1 MTGNEVF
8 AKVNDMGRIN
18 QCSVR
23 YVVDRIN
30 DSYFVPAI
38 QRSYVWLQNP
48 RDRKI
53 ERLFDS
59 LMRGYPIGA
68 LLFWNLQRGN
78 IEDSTLPEEDQIGK
92 LNFQLYKFI
101 ENYDVRHQH
110 NEKIGISQIKNDDL
124 RIVLDG
130 QQRLT
135 SLYIGLRGSRC
146 LRRPYAR
153 TNSPDAYEVKHLYL
167 NLRHRPKD
175 DNPEDHYQF
184 EFKSEKEA
192 VNDENANWF
201 RLSKA
206 LDFGDL
212 NALREY
218 CRKHGLIDDEKD
230 MLTDFWSMLN
240 DGSNIAY
247 FEEDEKKLDKVL
259 KIFIRV
265 NSGGTPL
272 SYSDLLMSLLTATFK
287 GEIREKMERE
297 VDYLADV
304 GFRCVGRDQI
314 LKTCL
319 LLSGCSH
326 VFKLE
331 NFSKANIRKI
341 EANWDA
347 IMMSLNRAVDLIS
360 SFGYKDQLTSGYIV
374 TTIAHYLFCHQNCYS
389 EADREAMVY
398 FVRLAQIRSF
408 FSTTLDTK
416 LNLVRDLLKSTPD
429 FVTFLKK
436 AISTLEDLQMSED
449 RLRWYIDYAQYGNGA
464 ILPLLQILYPYLNYT
479 TTTFHIDHI
488 FPKSRF
494 NNENK
499 KLPSEYMGKANFLYN
514 LQLLEGSVNES
525 KKAKDPELWLQ
536 TIAKTDEE
544 RRAYLK
550 QNYIPEDFKL
560 EWENIGDFATMRAE
574 KMLDKLKQAFAT
586 ALRGDQESVE
596 E

>member
-1 MTGNEVF
+1 ME
-8 AKVNDMGRIN
+8 DMGRIN

-30 DSYFVPAI
+30 ESYFVPDI

-53 ERLFDS
+53 EQLFDS
-59 LMRGYPIGA
+59 LMRGYPIGS
-68 LLFWNLQRGN
+68 LLFWNLKRGD
-78 IEDSTLPEEDQIGK
+78 IEDSTLPDEGQTQK

-101 ENYDVRHQH
+101 ENYDVRHHH

-124 RIVLDG
+124 HIVLDG

-135 SLYIGLRGSRC
+135 SLYIGMRGSRC

-153 TNSPDAYEVKHLYL
+153 TNSPDAYETKYLHL
-167 NLRHRPKD
+167 NLQHRPKD

-184 EFKSEKEA
+184 EFKTVEEA
-192 VNDENANWF
+192 VNDVNANWF

-206 LDFGDL
+206 LDFRDV

-218 CRKHGLIDDEKD
+218 CKEHSVTDDEKD
-230 MLTDFWSMLN
+230 MLSDFWMMLN
-240 DGSNIAY
+240 DNTNIAY
-247 FEEDEKKLDKVL
+247 FEEDEKNLDKVL

-265 NSGGTPL
+265 NSGGTQL

-287 GEIREKMERE
+287 GEIREKMEQE

-326 VFKLE
+326 IFKLE

-341 EANWDA
+341 EENWDA
-347 IMMSLNRAVDLIS
+347 IIKSLNCAVNLIS

-374 TTIAHYLFCHQNCYS
+374 TTIAHYLFHHQNNYS
-389 EADREAMVY
+389 EEDKEAMVY

-416 LNLVRDLLKSTPD
+416 LNLVRDLMNGAPD
-429 FVTFLKK
+429 FVSFLKK
-436 AISTLEDLQMSED
+436 AVSTLEDLQMPED
-449 RLRWYIDYAQYGNGA
+449 RLRWYIDYVQYGNGA
-464 ILPLLQILYPYLNYT
+464 VLPLLQILYPYLNYS

-494 NNENK
+494 NDKNE
-499 KLPSEYMGKANFLYN
+499 KLPAEYMGRANFLYN
-514 LQLLEGSVNES
+514 LQLLEGSANES
-525 KKAKDPELWLQ
+525 KKAKDPGQWLQ
-536 TIAKTDEE
+536 SITKTDEE

-560 EWENIGDFATMRAE
+560 EWENLPEFAE
-574 KMLDKLKQAFAT
+574 KRSALMLQQLKKAFAAYS
-586 ALRGDQESVE
+586 ALIAEPESAGE
-596 E
+596 